1 MANGKVRR
9 VTRDVL
15 YKLYWEEGH
24 SASEVAEILGITK
37 TCVLRNMG
45 NYSIRRR
52 TREEYED
59 ARREKISRSKRGVL
73 PGRRT
78 SVVRIW
84 SNTQKEILDGLILGD
99 GNIHKKA
106 GKKSVYIFQLSCK
119 HKEFCDHVISV
130 LPRELF
136 PISQPYEVV
145 RVRSG
150 KEYKWYN
157 IASRHDDYIAE
168 QYSRWYPNGTK
179 CIPSDLVIT
188 PTVLKYWY
196 LGDGSYSSRIVSIRC
211 MSFAKE
217 DIDEIVLPQLHKM
230 GLPFKYWSS
239 GSIGLRKRYG
249 WRFFEIIGGC
259 PVDCYR
265 YKWG

>member
-1 MANGKVRR
+1 MANGKSRR
-9 VTRDVL
+9 VTRDIL
-15 YKLYWEEGH
+15 YKLYWEEGY
-24 SASEVAEILGITK
+24 SSIEIAKMLGVTK
-37 TCVLRNMG
+37 KCVLRNMKKYG
-45 NYSIRRR
+45 IRRR
-52 TREEYED
+52 SVEEYRD
-59 ARREKISRSKRGVL
+59 SMREKISKSKRG
-73 PGRRT
+73 
-78 SVVRIW
+78 SVVRKW
-84 SNTQKEILDGLILGD
+84 SSVQREIFDGLILGD
-99 GNIHKKA
+99 GNIHIRK
-106 GKKSVYIFQLSCK
+106 GRWKSYKFQLSCK
-119 HKEFCDHVISV
+119 HKEFCEHVIEV
-130 LPRELF
+130 LPSELF
-136 PISQPYEVV
+136 PNNQPYEVT
-145 RVRSG
+145 RVRG
-150 KEYKWYN
+150 GREYKWYN
-157 IASRHDDYIAE
+157 IASRYDDYIAE

-211 MSFAKE
+211 VSFAKE

-239 GSIGLRKRYG
+239 GSIGLRKRYR